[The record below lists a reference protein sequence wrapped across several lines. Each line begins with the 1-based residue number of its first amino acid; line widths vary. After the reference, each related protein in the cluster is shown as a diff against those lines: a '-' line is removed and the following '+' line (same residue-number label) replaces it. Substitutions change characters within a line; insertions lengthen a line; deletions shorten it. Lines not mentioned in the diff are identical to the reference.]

1 MSREVKISAI
11 IILIGICI
19 PLAVLPFVSGY
30 SNEKSAFQNL
40 YEVGIALGH
49 EKQPDIVKA
58 ESPAAP
64 GKKPHRGPDF
74 RALIPRKIPFR
85 FILAV
90 AVVFVFVG
98 FVRLDRARR
107 RGKEETEEEPLQED
121 RRDEGRT
128 QS

>member
-1 MSREVKISAI
+1 MSREVKISTI

-19 PLAVLPFVSGY
+19 PLAVLPFTSGY
-30 SNEKSAFQNL
+30 SKEKNAFQNL

-49 EKQPDIVKA
+49 EKQPDAVKA
-58 ESPAAP
+58 ESPVAP
-64 GKKPHRGPDF
+64 GKEPRRGPDF

-107 RGKEETEEEPLQED
+107 RGKEEPEAEPLQED
-121 RRDEGRT
+121 RQDEERT
-128 QS
+128 HS